1 MLKMEKGVKK
11 NMKCEKCGKPISGDV
26 YEFGGVKLCEDCYM
40 DAVIASQPK
49 KCAMK

>member
-1 MLKMEKGVKK
+1 MEKSVKTTI
-11 NMKCEKCGKPISGDV
+11 KCEKCGKPISGDV
-26 YEFGGVKLCEDCYM
+26 YEFGAIKLCEDCYL

>member
-1 MLKMEKGVKK
+1 MEKSIKK
-11 NMKCEKCGKPISGDV
+11 NIKCEKCGKPISGDV

>member
-1 MLKMEKGVKK
+1 MEKSVKK
-11 NMKCEKCGKPISGDV
+11 NMNCEKCGKPISGDV
-26 YEFGGVKLCEDCYM
+26 YEFGSVKLCEDCYM

>member
-1 MLKMEKGVKK
+1 MEKSVKK

-26 YEFGGVKLCEDCYM
+26 YEFGAIKLCEDCYL